1 MARKTLDDLAKQD
14 FWTLPEFARLKCG
27 RGPEWVRHRF
37 TPDATGKRGVI
48 RLVGLEVPVD
58 KDHNGF
64 WLVSKHQ
71 YETAVRRAEQAV
83 KEAG

>member
-1 MARKTLDDLAKQD
+1 
-14 FWTLPEFARLKCG
+14 
-27 RGPEWVRHRF
+27 
-37 TPDATGKRGVI
+37 VI

>member
-1 MARKTLDDLAKQD
+1 MARRDSVP
-14 FWTLPEFARLKCG
+14 WWKCPNDPPCPHG
-27 RGPEWVRHRF
+27 GLLH
-37 TPDATGKRGVI
+37 D
-48 RLVGLEVPVD
+48 GLEVPVD
-58 KDHNGF
+58 KDHNGW